1 MSRAFHLRCPR
12 CGKGRLYRSF
22 FRMNDT
28 CDDCA
33 LKYERAPGYFL
44 GSIYIN
50 YAITAMTMS
59 FSYILFHIVL
69 GYENREVLPPVI
81 AFCLLFPVIF
91 VRYARSFWIGLDCF
105 FDPDSFGR
113 DAAVA
118 EDHPS
123 QVTQPPVPPA

>member
-1 MSRAFHLRCPR
+1 M
-12 CGKGRLYRSF
+12 YRSF
-22 FRMNDT
+22 VRMNDV
-28 CDDCA
+28 CDHCA

-50 YAITAMTMS
+50 YALTAMTMS

-81 AFCLLFPVIF
+81 AFCLIFPVIF

-105 FDPDSFGR
+105 FDPESFGR
-113 DAAVA
+113 DTAM
-118 EDHPS
+118 EDQSPG
-123 QVTQPPVPPA
+123 VTQPPIPPA